1 MKRAFKLPICAVGAA
16 ALSLAGAVAG
26 YRWISATESQAAT
39 ATVAAVPASGD
50 GTLFTAFVSV
60 LRNPRC
66 MNCHSQGDF
75 PRQGDDGHQHTMNV
89 RRGPDGNG
97 LLGVKC
103 STCHQDHNL
112 AGEHMPPGAPGWH
125 LPSVGMPMV
134 WEGLTDRQ
142 LCELFKDP

>member
-1 MKRAFKLPICAVGAA
+1 MKLAFKLPICAVGAA

-26 YRWISATESQAAT
+26 SRWISATESQAAT

-75 PRQGDDGHQHTMNV
+75 PRQGDDGQQYAMYGRH
-89 RRGPDGNG
+89 GPD
-97 LLGVKC
+97 VHVVTAQEC
-103 STCHQDHNL
+103 SKCHQ
-112 AGEHMPPGAPGWH
+112 GAT
-125 LPSVGMPMV
+125 VA
-134 WEGLTDRQ
+134 
-142 LCELFKDP
+142 